1 MPAACLTSLWY
12 IPSMRTEVIDKAV
25 PLEYLRQLAESGF
38 GNLVKAVVDVE
49 RGIMAVGGELHA
61 DEEAILLEQGSDQHH
76 LWGINI
82 YPDLARDERIEFDSM
97 INIRPA
103 QGNRSRGVDD
113 PATRDGILRIVEDL
127 VQE

>member
-1 MPAACLTSLWY
+1 ML
-12 IPSMRTEVIDKAV
+12 TEVIDKTV

-38 GNLVKAVVDVE
+38 VNLVKAVVDVE
-49 RGIMAVGGELHA
+49 RRVMAVGGELHA

-82 YPDLARDERIEFDSM
+82 YPDLPGDERIEFDSM

-103 QGNRSRGVDD
+103 RGNRSRSVDD
-113 PATRDGILRIVEDL
+113 PATRESISQIVEDL
-127 VQE
+127 VRE